1 MDIRRARQAVDK
13 KDEQLDASRRIL
25 EAQEDELF
33 VSGHIPAVL
42 KCAGNQQFC
51 SPQEIVCCILH
62 SGVD

>member
-33 VSGHIPAVL
+33 VSGRIPALL
-42 KCAGNQQFC
+42 KCAGNQQF
-51 SPQEIVCCILH
+51 
-62 SGVD
+62 

>member
-33 VSGHIPAVL
+33 VSGYPVS
-42 KCAGNQQFC
+42 KCAGNKQFC
-51 SPQEIVCCILH
+51 SLQKIICCLLH
-62 SGVD
+62 NEVH